1 MSSMVK
7 KGLGSGVNALFGNQP
22 ILTPKVE
29 GEQVLQLSLDSVAP
43 NAEQPR
49 RVFDEGKLR
58 ELAASVKEQGVL
70 QPILVRPVAGS
81 HNKYEIVAGERRWRA
96 AKMAGLKDIPA
107 IVKSLNDDVTLEVAL
122 IENIQRQDLNSLEEA
137 ATYRRLLDEHGY
149 TQASLATRLGKS
161 RVYVANTLRLLAL
174 PESIRSMITVGRLS
188 AGHGKA
194 LLMLES
200 EADRL
205 ALAEKIQT
213 EGLSVRQ
220 AEEMAKNPDLIYAV
234 APEPAASDKGDKAE
248 KPAAAVKDAPSQSR
262 PSTEELLLQDISDK
276 LCARLQTKVKL
287 QKTTKGGRIM
297 LEYYSN
303 DELSRLLEILLPDT
317 SF

>member
-1 MSSMVK
+1 MVK

-174 PESIRSMITVGRLS
+174 PESIRSMIT
-188 AGHGKA
+188 
-194 LLMLES
+194 
-200 EADRL
+200 DR
-205 ALAEKIQT
+205 K
-213 EGLSVRQ
+213 SV
-220 AEEMAKNPDLIYAV
+220 V
-234 APEPAASDKGDKAE
+234 
-248 KPAAAVKDAPSQSR
+248 
-262 PSTEELLLQDISDK
+262 
-276 LCARLQTKVKL
+276 
-287 QKTTKGGRIM
+287 
-297 LEYYSN
+297 
-303 DELSRLLEILLPDT
+303 
-317 SF
+317 

>member
-1 MSSMVK
+1 MVK

-137 ATYRRLLDEHGY
+137 ATYRRLLDEHG
-149 TQASLATRLGKS
+149 
-161 RVYVANTLRLLAL
+161 
-174 PESIRSMITVGRLS
+174 
-188 AGHGKA
+188 
-194 LLMLES
+194 
-200 EADRL
+200 
-205 ALAEKIQT
+205 
-213 EGLSVRQ
+213 
-220 AEEMAKNPDLIYAV
+220 
-234 APEPAASDKGDKAE
+234 
-248 KPAAAVKDAPSQSR
+248 
-262 PSTEELLLQDISDK
+262 
-276 LCARLQTKVKL
+276 
-287 QKTTKGGRIM
+287 
-297 LEYYSN
+297 
-303 DELSRLLEILLPDT
+303 
-317 SF
+317 

>member
-1 MSSMVK
+1 MVK

-22 ILTPKVE
+22 ILTPETE
-29 GEQVLQLSLDSVAP
+29 GEQVLQLALDSVAP

-81 HNKYEIVAGERRWRA
+81 RNKYEIVAGERRWRA
-96 AKMAGLKDIPA
+96 AKMVGLKKIPA
-107 IVKSLNDDVTLEVAL
+107 IIKPLNDDVTLEVAL
-122 IENIQRQDLNSLEEA
+122 IENIQRQDLSPLEEA

-149 TQASLATRLGKS
+149 TQASLAERLGKS

-174 PESIRSMITVGRLS
+174 PESIRSMITSGRIS

-194 LLMLES
+194 LLMLEND
-200 EADRL
+200 ADRL
-205 ALAEKIQT
+205 ELADKIQA

-220 AEEMAKNPDLIYAV
+220 TEEMAKNPERIYA
-234 APEPAASDKGDKAE
+234 ALPQAESQHKPLKTE
-248 KPAAAVKDAPSQSR
+248 KPAASLKSAETSGRAN
-262 PSTEELLLQDISDK
+262 TEELLLQDISDK

-287 QKTTKGGRIM
+287 QKTAKGGRIM

-303 DELSRLLEILLPDT
+303 EELSRLLEILLPDS

>member
-1 MSSMVK
+1 MVK

-174 PESIRSMITVGRLS
+174 PESIRSMITAGRLS

-234 APEPAASDKGDKAE
+234 APEPAAFDKGDKAE

>member
-1 MSSMVK
+1 MVK

-174 PESIRSMITVGRLS
+174 PESIRSMITAGRLS

-234 APEPAASDKGDKAE
+234 APEPAASDKAE

>member
-1 MSSMVK
+1 MVK

-22 ILTPKVE
+22 ILTPKTE
-29 GEQVLQLSLDSVAP
+29 GEQVLQLALDSVAP

-70 QPILVRPVAGS
+70 QPILVRPTAGS
-81 HNKYEIVAGERRWRA
+81 RSKYEIIAGERRWRA
-96 AKMAGLKDIPA
+96 AKMAGLENIPA

-122 IENIQRQDLNSLEEA
+122 IENIQRQDLNPLEEA

-174 PESIRSMITVGRLS
+174 PESIRSMITAGRLS
-188 AGHGKA
+188 AGHGRA
-194 LLMLES
+194 LLMTES
-200 EADRL
+200 DADRL
-205 ALAEKIQT
+205 ELAEKIQA

-220 AEEMAKNPDLIYAV
+220 AEEMAKNPSLIYAV
-234 APEPAASDKGDKAE
+234 SPETSADDKNVKTEKSAAP
-248 KPAAAVKDAPSQSR
+248 VKSAGLQGR
-262 PSTEELLLQDISDK
+262 TNTEELLLQDISDK

-287 QKTTKGGRIM
+287 QKTAKGGRIM

-303 DELSRLLEILLPDT
+303 DELSRLLEILLPDVD
-317 SF
+317 F